1 MKRRRKNSKQTD
13 IFITAFK
20 KSNRE
25 IQFLRYGG
33 GQFVSTHK
41 IHQNKKK
48 YDRKRDRKN
57 FDSDG
62 LFLCVSFARLT
73 IINLRILCASE

>member
-1 MKRRRKNSKQTD
+1 MKRRRKNSNQTN
-13 IFITAFK
+13 ILITAFK

-41 IHQNKKK
+41 IYKNKKK

-62 LFLCVSFARLT
+62 LFLCLPFARFMV
-73 IINLRILCASE
+73 INLRILCVSE